1 MSSPNRSVVA
11 NPWNPWAM
19 SGVMPAAI
27 SIDIRQIFQ
36 GQSSVEDWICLEG
49 KPISR
54 FKGLVTC
61 LSQKSSRVDIQSTYY
76 IENKNIL
83 TCEASLMAS
92 SSGCSLEDCRFN
104 QVDFQR
110 VRMLINVPL
119 KGEAHSRPS

>member
-27 SIDIRQIFQ
+27 SIEIHQIFQ

-54 FKGLVTC
+54 FKGFVTC
-61 LSQKSSRVDIQSTYY
+61 LSH

-83 TCEASLMAS
+83 TCGASLMAS

-104 QVDFQR
+104 QLDFQR